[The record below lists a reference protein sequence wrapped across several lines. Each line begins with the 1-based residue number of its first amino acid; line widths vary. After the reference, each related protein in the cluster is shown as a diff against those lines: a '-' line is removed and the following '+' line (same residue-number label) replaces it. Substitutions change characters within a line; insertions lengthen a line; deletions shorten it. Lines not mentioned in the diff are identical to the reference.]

1 MVRCWKVSSPSP
13 PERARSETT
22 HPPGVHLRG
31 LSVTIADTHRPALGF
46 SILQDL
52 PQGHPDIQREAGPPR
67 TPSAHK
73 KRSSGHS
80 NLNRASPRLG
90 FPGRKDG
97 EESLRKEE
105 KPQME
110 ALKQDGHPPQDVA
123 APRPEQH
130 RQREVGK
137 PMWYLTRTTAT
148 LLVLQGLFII
158 LFTAFIRYDEMAD
171 ASHQGNNHE
180 PILGGNIPED
190 NPAAFLNPQLTNMQM
205 LVLVGVGLRLTFLR
219 EFSYSSVGLS
229 LLVMAISLQWA
240 ILCVG
245 FMSDTEVIYLSIHS
259 LLVAG
264 EVSISGSVSQ
274 GAVAGAASPLQL
286 VLLTLFHVPLQTITA
301 RLSYLTF
308 QAVDRGGSVSV
319 HLFGAMYGVSA
330 RFALGSS
337 GAAQRSRAS
346 ATKTSQ
352 VTAFVGTMMLVVY
365 LPSVWTWTTIGDDL
379 HRALLNTFLT
389 TVSAAVIA
397 FPVSSI
403 AHTRRKFSLRVLRCR
418 VGVEDT
424 AGVGVTHGLAG
435 LMGGLL
441 AVIMATMA
449 SETGSYGHSVYQ
461 IYPAMA
467 PRAET
472 QDLSEVTS
480 YLVVAAG
487 LGRRPILQAA
497 YQLAAV
503 LATATIA
510 LLGGLLSGLLLRLPL
525 CERLT
530 QDDLYNDGRF
540 WQLPTLHPP
549 PCHANTH
556 AHGGAA
562 PTRDQQHLPL
572 TQEKAISA

>member
-403 AHTRRKFSLRVLRCR
+403 AHTRRKFSLSDVQCGVLAGCVASGAVADLMLEPFGAMLLGAIVSASCVFSRRCLARVLRCR

-510 LLGGLLSGLLLRLPL
+510 LLGGLLSGFESR
-525 CERLT
+525 RA
-530 QDDLYNDGRF
+530 RM
-540 WQLPTLHPP
+540 
-549 PCHANTH
+549 
-556 AHGGAA
+556 
-562 PTRDQQHLPL
+562 
-572 TQEKAISA
+572 